1 MKHYTGQQTFAF
13 NKMQDFRALIP
24 DPGVSVAVEFWN
36 GEQFVAD
43 EGSPVTSPEDIGCLG
58 AVVRLTPDPISG
70 GFGFDS
76 ETGL

>member
-24 DPGVSVAVEFWN
+24 DSGVSVAVEFWN
-36 GEQFVAD
+36 GDQFVID
-43 EGSPVTSPEDIGCLG
+43 DKSPVTSPEDISCLG
-58 AVVRLTPDPISG
+58 VVVRLTPDPISG